1 MAESE
6 VIVKVGVQ
14 TGDGDTKIKSLK
26 AQLKELKLELE
37 GVDEGSAEFKKL
49 AAAAAEVQDKMNMVN
64 QSIKSLADNKL
75 NLGLKTLAESGQAV
89 AGGFQAAQG
98 AMALFGSDSKEV
110 EQAIQKIIAVQGIM
124 NGLQAINNVLQDD
137 AIVGMKLRAAWTWV
151 VNAAT
156 KAWTAVQWAL
166 NAAIT
171 ANPIGLIIAGVAA
184 LGAGIYLLIKNIKSV
199 IAVFSDWRNV
209 VLALLGPIGW
219 VLIYLNE
226 TDKAE
231 KALGQTREQQS
242 QKNTEQFNK
251 RMAEIKAERAEQ
263 AKSHNERQE
272 QFDRQIARYDAEG
285 KSSYALRLQKL
296 EDIKAEKEA
305 ILQSNKDIIQATV
318 DRYTVEAQLRG
329 KSLEEF
335 LSSIGIQYDTQKAL
349 LEESLKDQEEAIYD
363 ADTNIIA
370 LKREHN
376 DKLKSESE
384 KLAQEEADARKKA
397 DEEEEARQRKQIED
411 QRTLT
416 ENRNRIKLE
425 QQQAQLDAE
434 FDALEAQID
443 RENYARDLQEQQEIE
458 RNQRRAELV
467 KNYTSSVIGLTQ
479 SIFTITNNL
488 GKQDEASQLKRAKRQ
503 FEIKKK
509 LDMAEAVIDGTKAVL
524 STFANTPG
532 GIIIK
537 TLAASAAGIF
547 AAAKVAAIGS
557 AKFEGGGSFSNDTG
571 TPNIGGGTEAV
582 GNTTPNINPIQ
593 AGSTLLNPEPQKVY
607 VVESDITNTQKK
619 VNVAESL
626 ASFG

>member
-26 AQLKELKLELE
+26 AQLKEMKNELL
-37 GVDEGSAEFKKL
+37 GLDEGSDRFKELSKQAGELTDKIGDVNDKVKAL
-49 AAAAAEVQDKMNMVN
+49 ASDTKRLDALVGVGSA
-64 QSIKSLADNKL
+64 I
-75 NLGLKTLAESGQAV
+75 

-98 AMALFGSDSKEV
+98 AMALFGSDSEKV
-110 EQAIQKIIAVQGIM
+110 AKAIQNIIAVQGVL
-124 NGLQAINNVLQDD
+124 NGVQQVGQFLTAKGIVQDQL
-137 AIVGMKLRAAWTWV
+137 AAAWKQTLAARTII
-151 VNAAT
+151 AAT
-156 KAWTAVQWAL
+156 AQRVWNLAVSAFPLTLIITGITAVVGALAIFKKSTDASAAGQKAL
-166 NAAIT
+166 NAAIEEGDKAVAKEEAT
-171 ANPIGLIIAGVAA
+171 LKILTTTIASNTSSLRDKKKAIEELNAISPEYLGNITLENIGTQESIN
-184 LGAGIYLLIKNIKSV
+184 NIKEY
-199 IAVFSDWRNV
+199 IASIRTKIE
-209 VLALLGPIGW
+209 LQALEAQLQETISERLSL
-219 VLIYLNE
+219 VRKAQNDELTLNE
-226 TDKAE
+226 T
-231 KALGQTREQQS
+231 
-242 QKNTEQFNK
+242 
-251 RMAEIKAERAEQ
+251 
-263 AKSHNERQE
+263 
-272 QFDRQIARYDAEG
+272 
-285 KSSYALRLQKL
+285 LRLGNIQAE
-296 EDIKAEKEA
+296 EDA
-305 ILQSNKDIIQATV
+305 ILQMIQLRQLETKEIITGSAATV
-318 DRYTVEAQLRG
+318 AAEVKKKQAVE
-329 KSLEEF
+329 
-335 LSSIGIQYDTQKAL
+335 DTA
-349 LEESLKDQEEAIYD
+349 
-363 ADTNIIA
+363 
-370 LKREHN
+370 
-376 DKLKSESE
+376 KSEVETAEE
-384 KLAQEEADARKKA
+384 KAKRLKELEDERLAELERARLAELELDRENYEKYRELITNRKQFLI
-397 DEEEEARQRKQIED
+397 DEEQR
-411 QRTLT
+411 R
-416 ENRNRIKLE
+416 
-425 QQQAQLDAE
+425 LDAE

>member
-26 AQLKELKLELE
+26 AQLKEMKNELL
-37 GVDEGSAEFKKL
+37 GLDEGSDRFKELSKQAGELTDKIGDVNDKVKAL
-49 AAAAAEVQDKMNMVN
+49 ASDTKRLDALVGVGSA
-64 QSIKSLADNKL
+64 I
-75 NLGLKTLAESGQAV
+75 

-98 AMALFGSDSKEV
+98 AMALFGSDSEKV
-110 EQAIQKIIAVQGIM
+110 AKAIQNIIAVQGVL
-124 NGLQAINNVLQDD
+124 NGVQQVGQFLTAKGIVQDQL
-137 AIVGMKLRAAWTWV
+137 AAAWKQTLAARTII
-151 VNAAT
+151 AAT
-156 KAWTAVQWAL
+156 AQRVWNLAVSAFPLTLIITGITAVVGALAIFKKSTDASAAGQKAL
-166 NAAIT
+166 NAAIEEGDKAVAKEEAT
-171 ANPIGLIIAGVAA
+171 LKILTTTIASNTSSLRDKKKAIEELNAISPEYLGNITLENIGTQESIN
-184 LGAGIYLLIKNIKSV
+184 NIKEY
-199 IAVFSDWRNV
+199 IASIRTKIE
-209 VLALLGPIGW
+209 LQALEAQLQETISERLSL
-219 VLIYLNE
+219 VRKAQNDELTLNE
-226 TDKAE
+226 T
-231 KALGQTREQQS
+231 
-242 QKNTEQFNK
+242 
-251 RMAEIKAERAEQ
+251 
-263 AKSHNERQE
+263 
-272 QFDRQIARYDAEG
+272 
-285 KSSYALRLQKL
+285 LRLGNIQAE
-296 EDIKAEKEA
+296 EDA
-305 ILQSNKDIIQATV
+305 ILQMIHLRQLETKEIITGSAATV
-318 DRYTVEAQLRG
+318 AAEVKKKQAVE
-329 KSLEEF
+329 
-335 LSSIGIQYDTQKAL
+335 DTA
-349 LEESLKDQEEAIYD
+349 
-363 ADTNIIA
+363 
-370 LKREHN
+370 
-376 DKLKSESE
+376 KSEVETAEE
-384 KLAQEEADARKKA
+384 KAKRLKELEDERLAELERARLAELDLDRENYEKYRELITNRKQFLI
-397 DEEEEARQRKQIED
+397 DEEQR
-411 QRTLT
+411 R
-416 ENRNRIKLE
+416 
-425 QQQAQLDAE
+425 LDAE

-467 KNYTSSVIGLTQ
+467 KNYTSSVIGLTE